1 MYFQS
6 DGELYTES
14 TTMNGSALVGLTII
28 GCGLIL
34 LALVTPGWVGIDIK
48 APTEDEYVDMSMN
61 PFYARVCE
69 GLEFYEG
76 CEIVFIAN
84 VIFNGNDTYSKYMDM
99 SVDRYKERMAEAIL
113 CFICIIIGGIL
124 ALVFGSSI
132 RKTQGGTRGSST
144 SLMVTGLVFSIIGW
158 IFGAILAV
166 EFIIVHVRFEEKKP
180 LIDAEVSAVSPV
192 SDVQIDFEVPYSL
205 IIMCIGLFIEFFAV
219 IVHIAVMRT
228 NYRAMPVN
236 GMMLSPSTNGSSN
249 VVIQQ
254 SITSSTPYAR
264 FA

>member
-1 MYFQS
+1 MAKVIS
-6 DGELYTES
+6 NAD
-14 TTMNGSALVGLTII
+14 A
-28 GCGLIL
+28 
-34 LALVTPGWVGIDIK
+34 
-48 APTEDEYVDMSMN
+48 
-61 PFYARVCE
+61 FY
-69 GLEFYEG
+69 
-76 CEIVFIAN
+76 N
-84 VIFNGNDTYSKYMDM
+84 KNM
-99 SVDRYKERMAEAIL
+99 VDRYMEWMGEATL

-132 RKTQGGTRGSST
+132 RKTQGGTIGSST
-144 SLMVTGLVFSIIGW
+144 CLMVTGLVFSIIGW

-166 EFIIVHVRFEEKKP
+166 EFIIVHEGLEEKQD
-180 LIDAEVSAVSPV
+180 LIDTAVSAVSPV

-236 GMMLSPSTNGSSN
+236 GMVLSPSTNGSSN

-254 SITSSTPYAR
+254 SMTSSTPYAR